1 MTHKHKED
9 RFIARNFPHYGTADF
24 NRKMEEG
31 LRRAPEERA
40 KALKDFWNWFTRSA

>member
-1 MTHKHKED
+1 MTHKFKED